1 MNFRMHRLVLIAA
14 AMAVLPLP
22 ALAHKAW
29 LLPSATVLSEGQW
42 ITVDGAVSNDLF
54 YFNHV
59 PLRLESVVITR
70 PDGSAGAFTGGH
82 TGKYRSVFD
91 VELDQSGTWRLAV
104 VNDGLFASWTENGE
118 AKRWRGREADLA
130 KALPA
135 GARDVQVTRSLGRI
149 ETYVT
154 AGAPTRDAFKTEGK
168 GLELVQD
175 THPNDLFAGETA
187 RYQFLLDGKPAAGVN
202 VEVVA
207 GATRYRSRLG
217 EQVLTTDAEGRFDVT
232 WSQPGMYWLEASASA
247 PLEDDALASQ
257 RRASYVVTLEV
268 LPQ

>member
-1 MNFRMHRLVLIAA
+1 MKASLRRLLLASLA
-14 AMAVLPLP
+14 LLPLP

-59 PLRLESVVITR
+59 PLRLDNLAITR
-70 PDGSAGAFTGGH
+70 PDGKRGRFSNGH
-82 TGKYRSVFD
+82 TGRFRSVFD
-91 VELDQSGTWRLAV
+91 IELDQPGTWRIAV
-104 VNDGLFASWTENGE
+104 LNEGLFASWSENGE
-118 AKRWRGREADLA
+118 VKRWRGREADLG

-135 GARDVQVTRSLGRI
+135 GAADVRITRSSGRI

-154 AGAPTRDAFKTEGK
+154 AGAPTDTVLKPQGR

-187 RYQFLLDGKPAAGVN
+187 RYQFLLDGKPAAGVQ
-202 VEVVA
+202 VEIVA
-207 GATRYRSRLG
+207 GGTRYRSRQD
-217 EQVLTTDAEGRFDVT
+217 EMVKTTDAEGRFEVT
-232 WSQPGMYWLEASASA
+232 WQAPGMYWLEATTVA
-247 PLEDDALASQ
+247 PLPDDALANE

>member
-1 MNFRMHRLVLIAA
+1 MNACLRRLILVAVAA
-14 AMAVLPLP
+14 LPVP

-59 PLRLESVVITR
+59 PLRLENLAITR
-70 PDGSAGAFTGGH
+70 PDGSSGQHSGGH

-91 VELDQSGTWRLAV
+91 VELDQAGTWRLAV
-104 VNDGLFASWTENGE
+104 LNEGLFASWKENGE
-118 AKRWRGREADLA
+118 ARRWRGREADMA
-130 KALPA
+130 AAVPA
-135 GARDVQVTRSLGRI
+135 DASELQVTRSSGRI
-149 ETYVT
+149 ETFVT
-154 AGAPTRDAFKTEGK
+154 AGAPTTQALETQGK

-187 RYQFLLDGKPAAGVN
+187 RYQFLLDGTPAAGLK

-217 EQVLTTDAEGRFDVT
+217 EQLLTTDEEGRFQVT
-232 WSQPGMYWLEASASA
+232 WSEPGMYWLETSASA
-247 PLEDDALASQ
+247 PLQGDAVASQ
-257 RRASYVVTLEV
+257 RRASYVATLEV

>member
-1 MNFRMHRLVLIAA
+1 MMKASLRRLLLASLA
-14 AMAVLPLP
+14 LLPLP

-59 PLRLESVVITR
+59 PLRLDNLAITR
-70 PDGSAGAFTGGH
+70 PDGKRGRFSNGH
-82 TGKYRSVFD
+82 TGRFRSVFD
-91 VELDQSGTWRLAV
+91 IELDQPGTWRIAV
-104 VNDGLFASWTENGE
+104 LNEGLFASWSENGE
-118 AKRWRGREADLA
+118 VKRWRGREADLG

-135 GARDVQVTRSLGRI
+135 GATDVRITRSSGRI

-154 AGAPTRDAFKTEGK
+154 AGAPTDTVLKPQGR

-187 RYQFLLDGKPAAGVN
+187 RYQFLLDGKPAAGVQ
-202 VEVVA
+202 VEIVA
-207 GATRYRSRLG
+207 GGTRYRSRQD
-217 EQVLTTDAEGRFDVT
+217 EMVKTTDA
-232 WSQPGMYWLEASASA
+232 
-247 PLEDDALASQ
+247 
-257 RRASYVVTLEV
+257 
-268 LPQ
+268 

>member
-1 MNFRMHRLVLIAA
+1 MNASMRRFVLLVAA
-14 AMAVLPLP
+14 ALPMP

-42 ITVDGAVSNDLF
+42 ITVDAAVSNDLF

-59 PLRLESVVITR
+59 PLRLDNVAITA
-70 PDGSAGAFTGGH
+70 PDGSAARFSGGH

-91 VELDQSGTWRLAV
+91 VELDQPGTWRLAV
-104 VNDGLFASWTENGE
+104 LNEGLFASWTQNGE
-118 AKRWRGREADLA
+118 TRRWRGREADLA
-130 KALPA
+130 NAVPA
-135 GARDVQVTRSLGRI
+135 DASDVQVTRSTGRI

-154 AGAPTRDAFKTEGK
+154 AGAPSTDALKVQGR

-175 THPNDLFAGETA
+175 THPNDLFAGETT
-187 RYQFLLDGKPAAGVN
+187 RYQFLLDGKPAADLK
-202 VEVVA
+202 VELVA

-217 EQVLTTDAEGRFDVT
+217 EQVLTTDGEGRFTVT
-232 WSQPGMYWLEASASA
+232 WPEPGMYWLEASASG
-247 PLEDDALASQ
+247 PSEGDTVASQ
-257 RRASYVVTLEV
+257 RRAGYVVTLEV

>member
-1 MNFRMHRLVLIAA
+1 MNASLRRLLLVAIAA
-14 AMAVLPLP
+14 LPLP

-42 ITVDGAVSNDLF
+42 ITVDAAVSNDLF

-59 PLRLESVVITR
+59 PLRLENLVITQ
-70 PDGSAGAFTGGH
+70 PDGSTGEFSGGH

-91 VELDQSGTWRLAV
+91 VELNRPGTWRLAV
-104 VNDGLFASWTENGE
+104 LNEGLFASWTENGE
-118 AKRWRGREADLA
+118 SRRWRGRAADLA

-135 GARDVQVTRSLGRI
+135 GASDVQVTRSIGRV

-154 AGAPTRDAFKTEGK
+154 AGAPTTDALKVQGA
-168 GLELVQD
+168 GLELVQH
-175 THPNDLFAGETA
+175 THPNDLFAGETT
-187 RYQFLLDGKPAAGVN
+187 RYQLLLDGKPAGGVQ
-202 VEVVA
+202 VEIVA

-217 EQVLTTDAEGRFDVT
+217 EKLITTDSEGRFEVT
-232 WSQPGMYWLEASASA
+232 WTEPGMYWLEATASA
-247 PLEDDALASQ
+247 ALEGDALASR
-257 RRASYVVTLEV
+257 RRAGYVLTLEV